1 MKKLFHFWQPGFPL
15 SPRKTIG
22 ANKDG
27 RRKRLIASAFLVLYV
42 RSSFE
47 MLTLNRVID
56 SCVAHRQ
63 LEQLLRRLRDGWT
76 LPRLQ
81 RPSLATSATYRKLNL
96 IYVFLTADKLFFY
109 LFAKHGLL
117 RFTLD
122 RCIIGFRYCTILNFQ
137 KSTLQFL
144 FPWWLKASITS
155 SLLLLKSLSASV
167 KVVPGDLTHFHT
179 IPRRELSR
187 LLVWLHITALLIAK

>member
-1 MKKLFHFWQPGFPL
+1 MRATFYRICDIRPRRRTTHFFTFSVMSDARDVLDVVTPVWNEEIISFLAAWLSSFSKK
-15 SPRKTIG
+15 KIG

-27 RRKRLIASAFLVLYV
+27 RRKRLITSEFVVLYV

-47 MLTLNRVID
+47 MPTLNRVID

-81 RPSLATSATYRKLNL
+81 RPSLATSAAYRKLNL

-122 RCIIGFRYCTILNFQ
+122 RCNLVSDIVRSLIFKNLPSNFY
-137 KSTLQFL
+137 
-144 FPWWLKASITS
+144 
-155 SLLLLKSLSASV
+155 
-167 KVVPGDLTHFHT
+167 FHGG
-179 IPRRELSR
+179 
-187 LLVWLHITALLIAK
+187 

>member
-15 SPRKTIG
+15 SPRKKIG

-27 RRKRLIASAFLVLYV
+27 RRKRLIASEFLVLYV

-47 MLTLNRVID
+47 MPTLNRVID

-81 RPSLATSATYRKLNL
+81 RPSLATSAAYRKLNL

-122 RCIIGFRYCTILNFQ
+122 RCILVSDNLP
-137 KSTLQFL
+137 TLIFKKL
-144 FPWWLKASITS
+144 RSNS
-155 SLLLLKSLSASV
+155 Y
-167 KVVPGDLTHFHT
+167 FHGG
-179 IPRRELSR
+179 
-187 LLVWLHITALLIAK
+187 